1 MKAREAAR
9 AFTSSN
15 ISLVPGRRGRQ
26 PLVGAENA
34 EGPALEPG
42 LRFSLPRR
50 SRRLNLR
57 RVVALVNPRLLLAAL
72 TYYSLADAAELLAA
86 GCLPRQAPFPWLP
99 ARPRRRRPGGGLPA
113 ASCPH
118 SRPGC
123 GCDGGVIAAV
133 EREPRPCRFC
143 EKVTTEAD
151 PARSQQGKA
160 RECRECRNQRPSR
173 VRVGFRLG
181 REPLVWHPSDDG
193 RRLCPGWCQLWLE
206 SKDTTAHTRP
216 CRGCNALR
224 TSLGKDAYLNGR
236 LLDMPCLWRL
246 PGESAAPKVRRE
258 RSAGAPI

>member
-86 GCLPRQAPFPWLP
+86 GCLPRQALFLGFPL
-99 ARPRRRRPGGGLPA
+99 GLVA
-113 ASCPH
+113 
-118 SRPGC
+118 
-123 GCDGGVIAAV
+123 VVLAAV
-133 EREPRPCRFC
+133 CLLLLVLTP
-143 EKVTTEAD
+143 
-151 PARSQQGKA
+151 
-160 RECRECRNQRPSR
+160 
-173 VRVGFRLG
+173 VR
-181 REPLVWHPSDDG
+181 
-193 RRLCPGWCQLWLE
+193 
-206 SKDTTAHTRP
+206 
-216 CRGCNALR
+216 
-224 TSLGKDAYLNGR
+224 
-236 LLDMPCLWRL
+236 
-246 PGESAAPKVRRE
+246 AAAAMV
-258 RSAGAPI
+258 A